1 MKITAVRI
9 TSIPPSPLENPFWN
23 SIIRTSS
30 QGWARVEIYTDE
42 GVTGMAPAQAPG
54 SSRPYIEGLILP
66 KLIGED
72 PLRTEYL
79 WQIMYMGGTR
89 KPVAKGDYIVAMSAV
104 DNALWDLKGK
114 ILNQPLWRL
123 LGGAQD
129 RVWAY
134 AAGGYYQEGK
144 GLRELCAE
152 MEGYVNQGY
161 QAVKMKVGW
170 PGVSLEKDAERVL
183 EVRDAVGPDVALMV
197 DANNAWDANTA
208 IKFGRLIQAYDPYWF
223 EEPVHADD
231 LKGGGKVAAALDVPV
246 ASGENEFTRWGFR
259 DLIEFGAAAI
269 IQADPNICGGI
280 SEWLKIAALASTNHL
295 PVAPHGHANVGSSC
309 VAAVENGLITE
320 NYPSAFLDES
330 VEQVDFRDGYI
341 YMTERPGLGIN
352 WNEELIQR
360 HKA

>member
-1 MKITAVRI
+1 MKITDVRF
-9 TSIPPSPLENPFWN
+9 TAIPPSPLEKPFWN
-23 SIIRTSS
+23 SIIRTNS

-42 GVTGMAPAQAPG
+42 GVAGMAPAQASG
-54 SSRPYIEGLILP
+54 SSRPYIEGPIIP

-79 WQIMYMGGTR
+79 WQKMYMGGTR

-114 ILNQPLWRL
+114 ILNQPVWRL

-134 AAGGYYQEGK
+134 AAGGYYQDGK
-144 GLRELCAE
+144 GLQELCAE

-170 PGVSLEKDAERVL
+170 PGVSLEKDAERVKA
-183 EVRDAVGPDVALMV
+183 VREAVGPDVALMV

-208 IKFGRLIQAYDPYWF
+208 IKFGRLIQRHDPYWF
-223 EEPVHADD
+223 EEPVCADD
-231 LKGGGKVAAALDVPV
+231 LKGGAKVAAALDVPV

-259 DLIEFGAAAI
+259 DLIEFGAAEV

-280 SEWLKIAALASTNHL
+280 SEWLKIAAMASANHL
-295 PVAPHGHANVGSSC
+295 PMAPHGHANIGSSC

-320 NYPSAFLDES
+320 NYPGAFLDES

-341 YMTERPGLGIN
+341 HMTERPGLGIN
-352 WNEELIQR
+352 WNEELIQG